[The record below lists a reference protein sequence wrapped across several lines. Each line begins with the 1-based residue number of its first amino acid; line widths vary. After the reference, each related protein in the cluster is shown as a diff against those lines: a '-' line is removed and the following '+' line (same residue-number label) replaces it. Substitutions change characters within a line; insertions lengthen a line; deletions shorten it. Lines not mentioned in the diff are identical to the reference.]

1 MQDLFKKSVLDNIPE
16 VAVDP
21 LATTIALLIAFAL
34 GLWVFV
40 IYKRTYN
47 GVLYSRNFSLSL
59 ILLALVS
66 TMIMKT
72 VTSNIA
78 LSLGMVGALSIV
90 RFRTAVKDPMDT
102 VYMFWAVAIGITL
115 GGGLYWMAII
125 GSLIIGLL
133 LYIMFIAGSKGSY
146 AYLLIVRHDFE
157 STNQVNYALRRLPK
171 GTRLKSKTVSASG
184 VEVTMEVR
192 LPGDNTN
199 VVNELLK
206 IEGVFDATLV
216 SYQGDYAA

>member
-1 MQDLFKKSVLDNIPE
+1 MDIIKKSVLDNMPT
-16 VAVDP
+16 AALDP
-21 LATTIALLIAFAL
+21 LATAGALVLAFAV
-34 GLWVFV
+34 GLWIFI

-59 ILLALVS
+59 ILLSLVS

-72 VTSNIA
+72 VTSNLA

-102 VYMFWAVAIGITL
+102 VYMFWAVAIGITV
-115 GGGLYWMAII
+115 GGGFEWVAGI
-125 GSLIIGLL
+125 GSLIIGLF
-133 LYIMFIAGSKGSY
+133 LYIMYMAAGRGSY

-157 STNQVNYALRRLPK
+157 STNQVNYALKRLPK

-192 LPGDNTN
+192 LPGENTN

-206 IEGVFDATLV
+206 IEGVFDATLI